1 MFAALFSPALR
12 LTAHPPC
19 APVPGIVAQVSER
32 LRNAKRE
39 IAAANEPG
47 LFDYVIVNDSLEKAL
62 AQLLSTIQ

>member
-1 MFAALFSPALR
+1 
-12 LTAHPPC
+12 
-19 APVPGIVAQVSER
+19 VAQVSER